1 VHQVQLIEQE
11 GSDMK
16 HFIVMVALAGLT
28 TTSITAGAMPRQ
40 HCDCIPTTVSVSVLN
55 ELSRPVGNAMDS
67 ETGDPRWEHAQAVA
81 ERDREYSAVEHKNKG
96 HYDQDYR
103 VASPLIDAQY
113 DIASAEIAQ
122 VVLRKVQ
129 PAAQDISAARTELNQ
144 ALQAALPK
152 QRPRLIPLWDQLQR
166 VDLAS
171 TLCHGQ
177 SRGEDRFQYERLKL
191 ALRSEIRT
199 L

>member
-1 VHQVQLIEQE
+1 
-11 GSDMK
+11 MK
-16 HFIVMVALAGLT
+16 HFIVMVALTGLT

-40 HCDCIPTTVSVSVLN
+40 HCDCDCIPTTVPTTVLN
-55 ELSRPVGNAMDS
+55 ELSQPAGNVMDS
-67 ETGDPRWEHAQAVA
+67 ETGDERWEHAQAVA
-81 ERDREYSAVEHKNKG
+81 ERDREYSAVAHRNNG
-96 HYDQDYR
+96 HYDRDYR

-113 DIASAEIAQ
+113 AIATAEIAQ

-129 PAAQDISAARTELNQ
+129 PATQDISVAQTELNK

-152 QRPRLIPLWDQLQR
+152 QRSKLTTLWDRLQR
-166 VDLAS
+166 VDLAN

-177 SRGEDRFQYERLKL
+177 SRGEDRYQYERLK
-191 ALRSEIRT
+191 ASLRQEIRA

>member
-1 VHQVQLIEQE
+1 
-11 GSDMK
+11 MK

-28 TTSITAGAMPRQ
+28 TTSITAGAMPRK
-40 HCDCIPTTVSVSVLN
+40 HCDCDCIPTTVSSSVLN

-81 ERDREYSAVEHKNKG
+81 ERDREYSAIEHKNKG

-113 DIASAEIAQ
+113 DIASAEIEQ
-122 VVLRKVQ
+122 VVLRKLQ
-129 PAAQDISAARTELNQ
+129 PATKDLSAAQTELDK
-144 ALQAALPK
+144 ALQTAQPK
-152 QRPRLIPLWDQLQR
+152 QRPPLTSLWDQLQR
-166 VDLAS
+166 ADLAT

-177 SRGEDRFQYERLKL
+177 SRGEDRYQYERLK
-191 ALRSEIRT
+191 ASIRREIRA

>member
-1 VHQVQLIEQE
+1 
-11 GSDMK
+11 MK
-16 HFIVMVALAGLT
+16 HFIVMIALAGLT

-40 HCDCIPTTVSVSVLN
+40 HCDCDCIPTTVSASVLN

-129 PAAQDISAARTELNQ
+129 PAAQDISAARTEINK

-166 VDLAS
+166 VDLVS

-191 ALRSEIRT
+191 ALRSEIRA

>member
-1 VHQVQLIEQE
+1 
-11 GSDMK
+11 MK
-16 HFIVMVALAGLT
+16 QFIVMIALTGLT
-28 TTSITAGAMPRQ
+28 MTSIAAGAMPRQ
-40 HCDCIPTTVSVSVLN
+40 HCDCDCIPTAVSASVLN

-81 ERDREYSAVEHKNKG
+81 ERDREYSAVDHRNKG

-129 PAAQDISAARTELNQ
+129 PAAQDISAARTELNK

-152 QRPRLIPLWDQLQR
+152 QRQRLIPLWDQLQR

>member
-1 VHQVQLIEQE
+1 
-11 GSDMK
+11 MK
-16 HFIVMVALAGLT
+16 HFIVMIALAGLT

-40 HCDCIPTTVSVSVLN
+40 HCDCDCIPSTVSASVLN

-67 ETGDPRWEHAQAVA
+67 ETGAPRWEHAQAIA
-81 ERDREYSAVEHKNKG
+81 ERDREYSALEHKNKG
-96 HYDQDYR
+96 RYDQDYR

-113 DIASAEIAQ
+113 DITSAEIAQ

-129 PAAQDISAARTELNQ
+129 SATQDISAAQTDLNK

-152 QRPRLIPLWDQLQR
+152 QRPKLIPLWDQLQR

-177 SRGEDRFQYERLKL
+177 SRGEDRFQYERLKASL
-191 ALRSEIRT
+191 SREIHM

>member
-1 VHQVQLIEQE
+1 
-11 GSDMK
+11 MK
-16 HFIVMVALAGLT
+16 HFIVMIALAGLT

-40 HCDCIPTTVSVSVLN
+40 HCDCDCIPTTVSASVLN
-55 ELSRPVGNAMDS
+55 ELSLPVGNAMDS
-67 ETGDPRWEHAQAVA
+67 ETGAPRWEHAQAVA
-81 ERDREYSAVEHKNKG
+81 ERDREYSAVEHRNKG
-96 HYDQDYR
+96 RYDQDYR

-113 DIASAEIAQ
+113 DISSAEIAQ
-122 VVLRKVQ
+122 VVLRKVR
-129 PAAQDISAARTELNQ
+129 PATQDISAAQTELNK

-152 QRPRLIPLWDQLQR
+152 QRPKLIPLWDQLQR

-177 SRGEDRFQYERLKL
+177 SRGEDRFQYERLKF